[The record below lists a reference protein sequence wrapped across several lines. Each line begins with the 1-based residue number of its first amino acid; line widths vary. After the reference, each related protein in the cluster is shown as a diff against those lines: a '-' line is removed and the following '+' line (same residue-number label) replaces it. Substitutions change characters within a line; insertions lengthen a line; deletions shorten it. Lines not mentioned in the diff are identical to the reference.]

1 MALQLIETGQLQS
14 PYREFD
20 LVVPVNSEYKLTYYH
35 HTVEVIAASSN
46 KYSGSFGSGTGY
58 TSLQEGITYSYP
70 NLPNGDIG
78 AMSSITIKNE
88 GQYPLSISLAL
99 GGGTIQ
105 DNRLIGTVSVEGK
118 EDAPVYTRDVRGLI
132 ANTIVLTLTAA
143 TPQIFTPTD
152 ACMNWIL
159 QNQTGDDVTI
169 YANGDGDGFI
179 VPDLGTYASDC
190 LDQVEIKAK
199 VSGKIIVIESLV
211 A

>member
-1 MALQLIETGQLQS
+1 MALELIEAGQLQS

-20 LVVPVNSEYKLTYYH
+20 LIVPVNAEYKLTYYH
-35 HTVEVIAASSN
+35 HSVEVISASSD
-46 KYSGSFGSGTGY
+46 KYSVSFGSGTGY
-58 TSLQEGITYSYP
+58 TSLKMGITYNYP
-70 NLPNGDIG
+70 NFANGDIG

-88 GQYPLSISLAL
+88 GQYPLAISLAL

-105 DNRLIGTVSVEGK
+105 DNRLIGSITVNGQ
-118 EDAPVYTRDVRGLI
+118 EDAPVYTRDVRALV
-132 ANTIVLTLTAA
+132 ADTVVLTMAA
-143 TPQIFTPTD
+143 GTPQMFTPAD

-179 VPDLGTYASDC
+179 IPDFGTYASDC

-199 VSGKIIVIESLV
+199 AAGKIVVIESLV
-211 A
+211 V

>member
-1 MALQLIETGQLQS
+1 MALSLIETGQLQS

-20 LVVPVNSEYKLTYYH
+20 LVIPVNSEYKLTYYH
-35 HTVEVIAASSN
+35 HTVEVISASSD
-46 KYSGSFGSGTGY
+46 KYSVSFGSGTGY

-118 EDAPVYTRDVRGLI
+118 EDAPVYTRDARALVADTIVFDRMN
-132 ANTIVLTLTAA
+132 NTIKAEGNVR
-143 TPQIFTPTD
+143 
-152 ACMNWIL
+152 IL
-159 QNQTGDDVTI
+159 NT
-169 YANGDGDGFI
+169 
-179 VPDLGTYASDC
+179 
-190 LDQVEIKAK
+190 
-199 VSGKIIVIESLV
+199 KIGLV
-211 A
+211 

>member
-1 MALQLIETGQLQS
+1 MALELIEAGQLQS

-20 LVVPVNSEYKLTYYH
+20 LIVPVNSEYKLTYYH
-35 HTVEVIAASSN
+35 HSVEVISASSD
-46 KYSGSFGSGTGY
+46 KYSVSFGSGTGY
-58 TSLQEGITYSYP
+58 TSLKMGITYNYP
-70 NLPNGDIG
+70 NFANGDIG

-88 GQYPLSISLAL
+88 GQYPLAISLAL

-105 DNRLIGTVSVEGK
+105 DNRLIGSITVNGQ
-118 EDAPVYTRDVRGLI
+118 EDAPVYTRDVRALV
-132 ANTIVLTLTAA
+132 ADTVVLTMAA
-143 TPQIFTPTD
+143 GTPQMFTPTD

-199 VSGKIIVIESLV
+199 AAGKIVVIESLV
-211 A
+211 V

>member
-1 MALQLIETGQLQS
+1 MALSLIETGQLQS

-46 KYSGSFGSGTGY
+46 KYSVSFGSGTGY

-118 EDAPVYTRDVRGLI
+118 EDAPVYTRDVRGLV
-132 ANTIVLTLTAA
+132 ANTIVLNMTAA

-152 ACMNWIL
+152 VCMNWIL

-190 LDQVEIKAK
+190 LDEVEIKAK
-199 VSGKIIVIESLV
+199 AAGKIVVIESLV

>member
-46 KYSGSFGSGTGY
+46 KYSVSFGSGTGY

-118 EDAPVYTRDVRGLI
+118 EDAPVYTRDVRSLV
-132 ANTIVLTLTAA
+132 ANTIVLNMAA
-143 TPQIFTPTD
+143 GTPQIFTPTET
-152 ACMNWIL
+152 CMNWIL

-179 VPDLGTYASDC
+179 IPDFGTYASDC

-199 VSGKIIVIESLV
+199 ASGKIVIIESMV
-211 A
+211 V

>member
-1 MALQLIETGQLQS
+1 MALSLIETGQLQS

-46 KYSGSFGSGTGY
+46 KYSVSFGSGTGY

-88 GQYPLSISLAL
+88 GQYSLSITLAL

-118 EDAPVYTRDVRGLI
+118 EDAPVYMRDVRGLI
-132 ANTIVLTLTAA
+132 ANTIVLKMTAA
-143 TPQIFTPTD
+143 TPQMFTPTD

-169 YANGDGDGFI
+169 YATGDGDGFI

-190 LDQVEIKAK
+190 LDKVEIKAK
-199 VSGKIIVIESLV
+199 AAGKIVVIESLV
-211 A
+211 N

>member
-1 MALQLIETGQLQS
+1 MALELIEAGQLQS

-20 LVVPVNSEYKLTYYH
+20 LIVPVNSEYKLTYYH
-35 HTVEVIAASSN
+35 HSVEVISASSD
-46 KYSGSFGSGTGY
+46 KYSVSFGSGTGY
-58 TSLQEGITYSYP
+58 TSLKMGITYNYP
-70 NLPNGDIG
+70 NFANGDIG

-88 GQYPLSISLAL
+88 GQYPLAISLAL

-105 DNRLIGTVSVEGK
+105 DNRLIGSITVNGQ
-118 EDAPVYTRDVRGLI
+118 EDAPVYTRDVRALV
-132 ANTIVLTLTAA
+132 ADTVVLTMAA
-143 TPQIFTPTD
+143 GTPQMFTPTD

-199 VSGKIIVIESLV
+199 AAGKIVIIESLV
-211 A
+211 V

>member
-1 MALQLIETGQLQS
+1 MALSLIETGQLQS

-20 LVVPVNSEYKLTYYH
+20 LIIPVNSEYKLTYYH

-46 KYSGSFGSGTGY
+46 KYSVSFGSGTGY

-78 AMSSITIKNE
+78 AMSSITIKND

-118 EDAPVYTRDVRGLI
+118 EDAPVYTRDVRGLV
-132 ANTIVLTLTAA
+132 ANTIVLNMTAA
-143 TPQIFTPTD
+143 TPQIFTPND

-159 QNQTGDDVTI
+159 QNQTGDDVKI

-190 LDQVEIKAK
+190 LDEVEIKANAA
-199 VSGKIIVIESLV
+199 GKIIVIESLV

>member
-1 MALQLIETGQLQS
+1 MALSLIETGQLQS

-20 LVVPVNSEYKLTYYH
+20 LVIPVNTEYKLTYYH
-35 HTVEVIAASSN
+35 HTVEVIRASSN
-46 KYSGSFGSGTGY
+46 KYSVSFGSGTGY

-78 AMSSITIKNE
+78 AMSSLTIKNE

-118 EDAPVYTRDVRGLI
+118 EDAPVYTRDARALV
-132 ANTIVLTLTAA
+132 ADTVVLDMVAG
-143 TPQIFTPTD
+143 TPQMFTPTD
-152 ACMNWIL
+152 ACLNWIL
-159 QNQTGDDVTI
+159 QNQTGDDVTL
-169 YANGDGDGFI
+169 YVNGDGAGFI

-190 LDQVEIKAK
+190 LDSCEISAKA
-199 VSGKIIVIESLV
+199 SGKIVVIESLIV
-211 A
+211 